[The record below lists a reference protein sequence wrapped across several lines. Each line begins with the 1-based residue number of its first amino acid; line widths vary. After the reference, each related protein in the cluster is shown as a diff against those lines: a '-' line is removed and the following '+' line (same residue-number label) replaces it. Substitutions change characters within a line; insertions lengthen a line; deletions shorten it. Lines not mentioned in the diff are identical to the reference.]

1 MDAALIQCEYW
12 QECSMEYGTI
22 PLLGWL
28 LIYCDDVCSVVA
40 NIVAFVSVSEVLI

>member
-1 MDAALIQCEYW
+1 
-12 QECSMEYGTI
+12 MEYGTI

-28 LIYCDDVCSVVA
+28 LFIVMMYVPSVVA